1 MIEALIAGEIDPA
14 KLAAL
19 ANYRIK
25 ASPQQL
31 REALRGRVTDHH
43 RFLLHLH
50 LQQID
55 FAAISDIDRQVAALI
70 TRMDEEVEAGQA
82 SFKR

>member
-1 MIEALIAGEIDPA
+1 MRAGSFQGQFVILEMPILELSKYMKTMIEARIAGETDPA

-43 RFLLHLH
+43 RFLLSL
-50 LQQID
+50 
-55 FAAISDIDRQVAALI
+55 AERVSAR
-70 TRMDEEVEAGQA
+70 
-82 SFKR
+82 K